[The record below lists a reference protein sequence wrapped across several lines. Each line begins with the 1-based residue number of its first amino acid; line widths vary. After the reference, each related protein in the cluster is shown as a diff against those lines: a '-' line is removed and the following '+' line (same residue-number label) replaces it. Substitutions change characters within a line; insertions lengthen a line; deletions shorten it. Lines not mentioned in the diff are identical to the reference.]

1 MSPTTKR
8 RKAVAIAEPA
18 ALATGDVGLP
28 QTGLKIGQLDDLIGY
43 ALRRAQLRV
52 FEDANR
58 VLNPLGLRPTL
69 LGALIIIDAN
79 PGSTQAEIS
88 TALGIRRPNYVALM
102 DELES
107 RGLAERFASVTD
119 KRSNAVFL
127 TTNGRKLLRKAMKV
141 ALAHENNLLAAL
153 DTSQKQTLMDLLRLV
168 GSAEA

>member
-1 MSPTTKR
+1 MRQAIKR
-8 RKAVAIAEPA
+8 RKASIAGESEAPDNGPASGLAI
-18 ALATGDVGLP
+18 GR
-28 QTGLKIGQLDDLIGY
+28 LDELVGY
-43 ALRRAQLRV
+43 ALRRAQIRV

-88 TALGIRRPNYVALM
+88 AALGVRRPNYVALM

-107 RGLAERFASVTD
+107 RGLAERLASVAD

-127 TTNGRKLLRKAMKV
+127 TSDGRKLLRKAMKV
-141 ALAHENNLLAAL
+141 ALAHEEQLLAPLNAG
-153 DTSQKQTLMDLLRLV
+153 QKQVLFELLRLI
-168 GSAEA
+168 GTAEPRG